1 MPIFKDNKDRLRF
14 LSILEETTDRF
25 NWVCYGYCLMDN
37 HYHLLVETVD
47 PTLSNGMRHLNGVY
61 TQSFNRRHGRGGH
74 IFQGRFKSIL
84 VDRDSYL
91 KELCRYIVLNPVRA
105 GLVKNVSSYRWSSY
119 KPTVGLT
126 KVPPFLNVSWLL
138 SQFGKDLSEA
148 QKQYRKFVLT
158 GIYADSPWH
167 NLKASIFLGPQE
179 FIQKLTPAIKNR
191 SGVKE
196 IPKEQR
202 LADRPDLEV
211 LFPYNRAI
219 NKSERNEIIRKAYF
233 KHGYTIT
240 EIALHL
246 NLHYATVG
254 RVIK

>member
-25 NWVCYGYCLMDN
+25 NWVCYGYCLMGN
-37 HYHLLVETVD
+37 HYHLLIETVD

-138 SQFGKDLSEA
+138 NQFGKDLSEA

-219 NKSERNEIIRKAYF
+219 NKSERNKIIRKAYF